1 MATRIEKCIPPH
13 THPNVLLVVTNE
25 KEEGRINQRLP
36 RKNFNDRLRRC
47 VNMNLLSL
55 LTMIDDNETMMNNGM
70 NLLLERVIE

>member
-13 THPNVLLVVTNE
+13 TQPNVVTNE

-55 LTMIDDNETMMNNGM
+55 LTMIDDNETIMNNGM
-70 NLLLERVIE
+70 NLLLEQVIE